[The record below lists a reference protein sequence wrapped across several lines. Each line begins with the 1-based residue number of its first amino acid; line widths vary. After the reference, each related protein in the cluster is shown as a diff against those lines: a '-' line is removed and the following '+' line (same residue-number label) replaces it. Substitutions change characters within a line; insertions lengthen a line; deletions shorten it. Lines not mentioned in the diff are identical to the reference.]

1 MRLPGLAAPAT
12 VFRDGW
18 GIPHIRAQSEWD
30 LFFAQ
35 GFATAQDR
43 LWQMDF
49 DRHQALGR
57 WSELAGASGVARDR
71 LLRAAGMERTA
82 RLDYEAS
89 SEDARAMVDAY
100 TAGVNAFLTST
111 KSLPVEYAL
120 LETTPEDWENWH
132 CLAVYKIR
140 NTLLGTFEPK
150 LLRTRL
156 LQSLDWQCAPVQLLA
171 LALC

>member
-1 MRLPGLAAPAT
+1 MRLPGLVAPAT

-82 RLDYEAS
+82 RLDKILRKIECFPHVT
-89 SEDARAMVDAY
+89 RMVQHAPRINI
-100 TAGVNAFLTST
+100 G
-111 KSLPVEYAL
+111 E
-120 LETTPEDWENWH
+120 
-132 CLAVYKIR
+132 LA
-140 NTLLGTFEPK
+140 E
-150 LLRTRL
+150 
-156 LQSLDWQCAPVQLLA
+156 
-171 LALC
+171 